1 MSSMIGM
8 LKKNLNKKEKS
19 LQAIDPKYYNSS
31 SYNIQTLN
39 SNHLYHGNTS
49 STYDARAHSHYG
61 RTRARRV
68 HRLVE
73 APLSGSGAV
82 ISVSCVSCE
91 LSKNILLRHVPELS
105 VVEVVKVESMVH
117 MGVKK
122 WLLIITN
129 L

>member
-31 SYNIQTLN
+31 SYNIKTLN
-39 SNHLYHGNTS
+39 SNHPYHGNTS

-61 RTRARRV
+61 RTRRV

-73 APLSGSGAV
+73 APLSRSGAV
-82 ISVSCVSCE
+82 ISASCV
-91 LSKNILLRHVPELS
+91 VA
-105 VVEVVKVESMVH
+105 V
-117 MGVKK
+117 
-122 WLLIITN
+122 
-129 L
+129 